1 MRWSVVPQRLCSSG
15 SGRTCDG
22 VKLVLYYVEFVQAH
36 ATKTL
41 TTDGGLIRGVGKCA
55 TSLATSFDASMRRG
69 PEHLV
74 ATLYPD
80 TVFFLLSP
88 LVSEELLPHPLPLH
102 GDHLH
107 SLRKRDD
114 YNPPPLPPPA
124 FTGTQVKLCFF
135 SSFFRFFSD
144 HCRDLFSPH
153 AGSSNP
159 HLSTVPPPSSLAS
172 PAAAIAS
179 FAGT

>member
-1 MRWSVVPQRLCSSG
+1 MRGSVVPRQLCSSG

-88 LVSEELLPHPLPLH
+88 LVSEELLPHRYHCTGITSTAYARGTTTTPSGGTRTTTPLLPLSLSPH
-102 GDHLH
+102 TRRRRHRLH
-107 SLRKRDD
+107 SRVHK
-114 YNPPPLPPPA
+114 
-124 FTGTQVKLCFF
+124 
-135 SSFFRFFSD
+135 
-144 HCRDLFSPH
+144 
-153 AGSSNP
+153 
-159 HLSTVPPPSSLAS
+159 
-172 PAAAIAS
+172 
-179 FAGT
+179 

>member
-1 MRWSVVPQRLCSSG
+1 MPRRLCSSGSGRTWSVVPRRLCSSG

-55 TSLATSFDASMRRG
+55 TSLATSFDASMHQG
-69 PEHLV
+69 PKHLV

-114 YNPPPLPPPA
+114 YNPPPLP
-124 FTGTQVKLCFF
+124 L
-135 SSFFRFFSD
+135 S
-144 HCRDLFSPH
+144 LSPH
-153 AGSSNP
+153 TRCRCHRLHSQ
-159 HLSTVPPPSSLAS
+159 VRK
-172 PAAAIAS
+172 
-179 FAGT
+179 

>member
-1 MRWSVVPQRLCSSG
+1 MRWSVVPRRLCSSG

-41 TTDGGLIRGVGKCA
+41 TTDGGLIRDVGKCA

-80 TVFFLLSP
+80 MVFFLLSP

-114 YNPPPLPPPA
+114 YNPLPLP
-124 FTGTQVKLCFF
+124 L
-135 SSFFRFFSD
+135 S
-144 HCRDLFSPH
+144 LSPH
-153 AGSSNP
+153 TRCRCHRLHSQ
-159 HLSTVPPPSSLAS
+159 VRK
-172 PAAAIAS
+172 
-179 FAGT
+179 